1 MATGKRALSRFLY
14 GLVMLAAGWPVGSG
28 AQTGALAPPAPLTL
42 PKAEQDVA
50 PGSEWRT
57 DDRGE
62 LTLDDLQRGR
72 SHSRRG
78 GQPVINELR
87 AEALKET
94 ALRYG
99 ARAGLYTRTREINQL
114 LDRKARQL
122 DPVFLFAPL
131 MLHGNI
137 LPPVVQYGL
146 DVVKL
151 EPGHRQLRLVDA
163 LYVLVSPARWALTPP
178 DWRTYLYL
186 PVVRPE
192 PPDESLLPDREV
204 AAEVALWEDYVARG
218 WQAGV
223 QQANR
228 GFEVQLNRLE
238 RDLKGMALYRELLA
252 KDMVTAPQLS
262 REFLGITGDAAT
274 LAINDQI
281 LRIEVNPRFVR
292 DNSRWK
298 PYPRHPYAPSRAPAN
313 LKITV
318 VVDRSVDVE
327 ASVAPSNRAV
337 SSRSPTGWGQR

>member
-1 MATGKRALSRFLY
+1 MATGKRALGRFLY
-14 GLVMLAAGWPVGSG
+14 GLAMLVVGLPVDSG
-28 AQTGALAPPAPLTL
+28 AQTGPLAPPALPAL
-42 PKAEQDVA
+42 PKVEQDAA
-50 PGSEWRT
+50 PGSDWRT

-62 LTLDDLQRGR
+62 LTLDDLQGGR

-78 GQPVINELR
+78 GQPAINELR

-94 ALRYG
+94 ALQYG

-131 MLHGNI
+131 MLHGNV

-151 EPGHRQLRLVDA
+151 DPGHRQLRMVDA
-163 LYVLVSPARWALTPP
+163 LYVLVSPARWVLTPP

-186 PVVRPE
+186 PVARPE

-218 WQAGV
+218 WRAGV

-274 LAINDQI
+274 MAINDQI

-292 DNSRWK
+292 DNPRWK
-298 PYPRHPYAPSRAPAN
+298 PYPGHPYAPPRALPN

-318 VVDRSVDVE
+318 VADRPVDVE
-327 ASVAPSNRAV
+327 ESVTPLDRAV
-337 SSRSPTGWGQR
+337 SPRPPTGWGQR

>member
-1 MATGKRALSRFLY
+1 MATGKRALGRFLY
-14 GLVMLAAGWPVGSG
+14 GLAMLVVGLPVDSG
-28 AQTGALAPPAPLTL
+28 AQTGPLAPPALPAL
-42 PKAEQDVA
+42 PKVEQDAA
-50 PGSEWRT
+50 PGSDWCT

-62 LTLDDLQRGR
+62 LTLDDLQGGR

-78 GQPVINELR
+78 GQPAINELR

-94 ALRYG
+94 ALQYG

-131 MLHGNI
+131 MLHGNV

-151 EPGHRQLRLVDA
+151 DPGHRQLRMVDA
-163 LYVLVSPARWALTPP
+163 LYVLVSPARWVLTPP

-186 PVVRPE
+186 PVARPE

-218 WQAGV
+218 WRAGV

-274 LAINDQI
+274 MAINDQI

-292 DNSRWK
+292 DNPRWK
-298 PYPRHPYAPSRAPAN
+298 PYPGHPYAPPRALPN

-318 VVDRSVDVE
+318 VADRPVDVE
-327 ASVAPSNRAV
+327 ESVTPLDRAV
-337 SSRSPTGWGQR
+337 SPRPPTGWGQR